1 MIVARE
7 DESRNW
13 GATGVWGRVTLDQI
27 AAKNAETRPD
37 HPALIDFAD
46 RPEWT
51 GGAPEVLTWAELRT
65 RVEALAAFF
74 NAVGLQTDTVVALQ
88 MPPTVDAVV
97 AFLACS
103 RAGLI
108 VAPMPLSTRET
119 DATETFRALG
129 VKAIV
134 TVAETEGEKHGE
146 ILRGVAAE
154 MFQIRFV
161 FGAGGDVPDGL
172 VDLRMVFDEAAGLG
186 SAPELTRKG
195 NPADHALTVECVPV
209 TEDRDAAPGA
219 GAGAANPAA
228 PDTVTRPQPLPRS
241 HNHWIATGLMTLLEA
256 RLDSGSIVVSPF
268 ALSGLVGI
276 GAVLVPWL
284 LSGATLAT
292 GLPRSTDALASE
304 VERLVATHVAVPVRF
319 AARLADRLSARRQT
333 PALLLVGE
341 DRTGDWPLSRGLDLI
356 DVTPIGA
363 FGLVARRRVD
373 AALAR
378 PLPVG
383 QVGAPAEAP
392 MAPQLIETRIKAT
405 AQRAGQMAAKS
416 TLGGE
421 LQVRGAMVPHFNW
434 PTSGQNRNHRPRDPE
449 GWMQTGLAARL
460 LSAQPPAFDLD
471 GRIDDTA
478 RVGQSMHDLD
488 ALDGVYRAVDG
499 VADAAALLIEDP
511 IAGPAIAAAVVPRPG
526 TRFDAD
532 GFIRAVEQSRV
543 GLAKIPTRVFTVPAI
558 ARGPSGRV
566 LRAGMAQ
573 HLVARA

>member
-13 GATGVWGRVTLDQI
+13 AATGVWGRATLDQI

-37 HPALIDFAD
+37 HPAVIDFAD

-51 GGAPEVLTWAELRT
+51 GGAPETLTWRDLHT

-74 NAVGLQTDTVVALQ
+74 AAVGLMADSVVAIQ

-108 VAPMPLSTRET
+108 VTPLPLGTREA
-119 DATETFRALG
+119 DATETFRTLG

-161 FGAGGDVPDGL
+161 FGAGGNVPDGL

-186 SAPELTRKG
+186 SAPEVTRKG
-195 NPADHALTVECVPV
+195 NSADHAITVESVALAEEREGEA
-209 TEDRDAAPGA
+209 TI
-219 GAGAANPAA
+219 
-228 PDTVTRPQPLPRS
+228 TRQPLPRS
-241 HNHWIATGLMTLLEA
+241 HNHWIATGLMILLEA
-256 RLDSGSIVVSPF
+256 RLDPSSVIVSPF
-268 ALSGLVGI
+268 AMSGLVGI
-276 GAVLVPWL
+276 GAILVPWL
-284 LSGATLAT
+284 LSGATLVT
-292 GLPRSTDALASE
+292 GLPRSTEALAVE
-304 VERLVATHVAVPVRF
+304 AERLAATHVAVPVRF
-319 AARLADRLSARRQT
+319 AARLVDRLAARRIS
-333 PALLLVGE
+333 PSLLLVGE
-341 DRTGDWPLSRGLDLI
+341 DHTGDWPLSRGHELV
-356 DVTPIGA
+356 DVTPIGV
-363 FGLVARRRVD
+363 FGLVARRRTD
-373 AALAR
+373 PALVR

-405 AQRAGQMAAKS
+405 AQRAGQMAAKT

-421 LQVRGAMVPHFNW
+421 VQVRGAMVPHFNW
-434 PTSGQNRNHRPRDPE
+434 PSSGQDRRHRPRDPE
-449 GWMQTGLAARL
+449 GWMQTGLTARL
-460 LSAQPPAFDLD
+460 LSAQPPTFDLD
-471 GRIDDTA
+471 GRLDDSV
-478 RVGQSMHDLD
+478 RVGQSLHDLD

-499 VADAAALLIEDP
+499 VADAAALLIDDP
-511 IAGPAIAAAVVPRPG
+511 VAGPAIAAAVVPRPG
-526 TRFDAD
+526 TRFDPD
-532 GFIRAVEQSRV
+532 GFVRAVEATRV
-543 GLAKIPTRVFTVPAI
+543 GLGKIPTRVFTVPAI

-566 LRAGMAQ
+566 LRTGMAQ
-573 HLVARA
+573 HLLARA